1 MARAVITGIGCVTPI
16 GHGAEEFWRNLTQ
29 GVSGI
34 GPITQFDPAGLDCR
48 IAAEVKGWEPTQYM
62 DAKEARRASRFSQF
76 AIGAAKQAVVD
87 ADLRIDDRNRDS
99 MGIVMNSGAGGISD
113 LAESEQVLLE
123 KGPQRVTPLLVPS
136 LAPNMASCQVAM
148 QYGIQG
154 PVVTSMAACA
164 ASVYAFV
171 EAKWLID
178 LGQADVVITG
188 GTEAAIVE
196 ASLASMANMGAL
208 SKRND
213 EPEKASRPF
222 DLERDGFVY
231 GEGAGAMVVERLD
244 HALARDARIYAELA
258 GGAITCDAY
267 HITAPEP
274 SGDAAAAAMRKALQ
288 SASVEPE
295 EVDYIVAHGTG
306 TPLNDA
312 AETRAIK
319 KALGEDAYRAAISS
333 PKSMVGHLLGGAGAI
348 SAIAGVMAIRD
359 DVVPPT
365 INLET
370 PDPACD
376 LDYVPLTARPTP
388 VRVAM
393 VNGFGFGGQNG
404 VVVFRE
410 WDRDG
415 RSGR

>member
-1 MARAVITGIGCVTPI
+1 MARAVITGIGCITPI
-16 GHGAEEFWRNLTQ
+16 GQSVEEFWRNLTQ

-48 IAAEVKGWEPTQYM
+48 IAAEVKGWEARQYM
-62 DAKEARRASRFSQF
+62 DMKEMRRASRFSQF

-87 ADLRIDDRNRDS
+87 ADLRIDDRNRD
-99 MGIVMNSGAGGISD
+99 MVGIVMNSGAGGISD
-113 LAESEQVLLE
+113 LAESERVLLE
-123 KGPQRVTPLLVPS
+123 KGPRRVTPLLVPL

-148 QYGIQG
+148 QYGIRG

-188 GTEAAIVE
+188 GTESAVIK
-196 ASLASMANMGAL
+196 ASVASMDNMGAL

-231 GEGAGAMVVERLD
+231 GEGAGAMVVERME
-244 HALARDARIYAELA
+244 HALAREAHIYAELA

-274 SGDAAAAAMRKALQ
+274 SGEAAAQAIRKALQ

-319 KALGEDAYRAAISS
+319 KALGEDAYRVAISS

-359 DVVPPT
+359 GVVPPT

-370 PDPACD
+370 PDPECD
-376 LDYVPLTARPTP
+376 LDYVPLTARQTP

-404 VVVFRE
+404 VAVFRE

-415 RSGR
+415 RNGR